1 MKRISLYFSLLQIC
15 YLLIY
20 LAGKSVGVA
29 AKVYNRYDFPPHFI
43 FGAGTSSYQV
53 EGAAFEDGRKAS
65 IFDAFAH
72 SGRFDDTNGDVAADQ
87 YHKYKEDVQLMAET
101 GLDAYHFSISWSR
114 LIPDG
119 RGPVNP
125 EGVEY
130 YNNLINEL
138 VSHGIQPHVTLLHLD
153 TPQVLEDEYG
163 GFISPRIIEDFT
175 AYADVCFREFGDR
188 VPYWTTINE
197 ANIFV
202 MGGYDTGDSPPGRCS
217 PSIRSYC
224 MKGNSSTEPYI
235 VAHNILLAHA
245 STARLY
251 REKYKAKQHGLLG
264 FSLYL
269 YHFIPASNTTEDA
282 LAAQRAYDFFIGLYM
297 DPLTY
302 GDYPEIVKKNAGNR
316 LPAFTKNQSKLVKG
330 SFDFIGVNFYNV
342 VSNKHTNLKP
352 EPRDYIADMA
362 AEWIFYNQTSDIR
375 KVDKIPTLP
384 WGLKG
389 GLEYFKNVYDNPPI
403 YIHENGQ
410 LTDHNVSVNDPSRIE
425 YLQILIGAMLDAVR
439 NGSNTKA
446 YFVWSFLDLFELLF
460 TYKKGFGLYYVDFD
474 DPIRSRY
481 PKLSQKWYAGY
492 LRGENVTID
501 DEESQAEN
509 KLTIVGTA
517 PNDMGEKFSS

>member
-1 MKRISLYFSLLQIC
+1 MLVVKLVVKVDPLWWMVRVNGGTC
-15 YLLIY
+15 
-20 LAGKSVGVA
+20 GGVDGQGGVVVWRV
-29 AKVYNRYDFPPHFI
+29 K
-43 FGAGTSSYQV
+43 V

-65 IFDAFAH
+65 IFDTFAH
-72 SGRFDDTNGDVAADQ
+72 SGRFGDATADVAADQ
-87 YHKYKEDVQLMAET
+87 YHKYKEDVQLMVET
-101 GLDAYHFSISWSR
+101 GLDAYRFSISWSR

-125 EGVEY
+125 KGVEY

-153 TPQVLEDEYG
+153 TPQALEDEYG
-163 GFISPRIIEDFT
+163 GFIDQRIVYVLSFPHLCSNIFCCKASDIDAADCPNSDDFT

-188 VPYWTTINE
+188 VQYWTTINE

-202 MGGYDTGDSPPGRCS
+202 LGGYDTGDSPPGRCS
-217 PSIRSYC
+217 PTNRSYC

-235 VAHNILLAHA
+235 VAHNVLLAHA

-251 REKYKAKQHGLLG
+251 KEKYKAKQHGLLG

-269 YHFIPASNTTEDA
+269 FHYIPASNSTEDA
-282 LAAQRAYDFFIGLYM
+282 LAALRSYDFFIGLFM

-316 LPAFTKNQSKLVKG
+316 LPTFTKNQSELVKG
-330 SFDFIGVNFYNV
+330 SFDFIGVNFYCV
-342 VSNKHTNLKP
+342 ISSKHTKLKP
-352 EPRDYIADMA
+352 EPRDYIADIA
-362 AEWIFYNQTSDIR
+362 AEWIC
-375 KVDKIPTLP
+375 
-384 WGLKG
+384 
-389 GLEYFKNVYDNPPI
+389 
-403 YIHENGQ
+403 Q
-410 LTDHNVSVNDPSRIE
+410 LTYHNVSVNDPSRRE
-425 YLQILIGAMLDAVR
+425 YLQILIGAVLDAVR

-446 YFVWSFLDLFELLF
+446 YFVWSFVDLFELLF
-460 TYKKGFGLYYVDFD
+460 TYEKGFGLYYVDYD
-474 DPIRSRY
+474 DPNRSRY

-509 KLTIVGTA
+509 KLTIIGTA
-517 PNDMGEKFSS
+517 PNDEKFSS